1 MGKLWSNNYIKYKS
15 DGDRNK
21 TLSTEEYL
29 NKVRPYL
36 KDIIRYLKKSD
47 TQKIQLLIAI
57 NFMTSKYNEKE
68 FAMHSKSAN
77 VEVMINDKE
86 DEVL

>member
-1 MGKLWSNNYIKYKS
+1 MKIRTVRDIRKLFKHEKEDYYKTVRMGKLWSNNYIKYKS

-47 TQKIQLLIAI
+47 T
-57 NFMTSKYNEKE
+57 
-68 FAMHSKSAN
+68 
-77 VEVMINDKE
+77 
-86 DEVL
+86 